1 MKTRISGHEFE
12 VMYEL
17 QHICPSLLV
26 GVWNQLEDYIL
37 GCSESPNKKVALSL
51 LAHMF
56 SEENSDF
63 AVKYRRLWLDFKQ
76 WYVSD
81 CLIW

>member
-1 MKTRISGHEFE
+1 
-12 VMYEL
+12 
-17 QHICPSLLV
+17 V
-26 GVWNQLEDYIL
+26 GVWNQLEDCIL
-37 GCSESPNKKVALSL
+37 GCSESPNKKAALSL

-63 AVKYRRLWLDFKQ
+63 AVKYRRLWSDFKH